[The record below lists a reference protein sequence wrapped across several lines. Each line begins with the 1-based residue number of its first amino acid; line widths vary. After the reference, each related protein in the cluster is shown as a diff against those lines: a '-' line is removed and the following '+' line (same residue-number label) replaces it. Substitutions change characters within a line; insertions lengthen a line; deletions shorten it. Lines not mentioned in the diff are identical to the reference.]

1 MTTIRAELILY
12 NGPIHTIDP
21 LHPVAEAVAVAGGR
35 IIAVGLLEEIEAT
48 THANTRR
55 IDLAGRT
62 LIPGFNDAHINMCK
76 VGLLMNSVA
85 EDTASGANLEAAI
98 LTAAKA
104 ILRMGITS
112 VTEAGLTPV
121 QLDVYRKLASERR
134 LPLRINAMALRY
146 DNDGSK
152 IHLPERFESNWLRI
166 DTILLFA
173 ERADREGLLYSDD
186 QMRALIWDIHRA
198 GLRAAIQ
205 ASSEAAISQVIG
217 AIEYASHRLV
227 SRLKHRIDGFAHPT
241 DDHLQRCRHRIGVVV
256 QPGTIG
262 AASSNGKYP
271 LRSMLDTG
279 LIVAL
284 GSDAHNLTDANPLA
298 GIKTAAERLNGVGAT
313 VAENLSL
320 YTLGSAVVAGED
332 HLKGSIS
339 PGKYADMA
347 ILSGDPLRAPLARLT
362 DLQVESVLVNGVVAH
377 SS

>member
-76 VGLLMNSVA
+76 VGLMNGIA
-85 EDTASGANLEAAI
+85 ENSASGVDLEAAI

-121 QLDVYRKLASERR
+121 QLDMYRKLASERR

>member
-76 VGLLMNSVA
+76 VGLMNGIA
-85 EDTASGANLEAAI
+85 ENSASGVDL
-98 LTAAKA
+98 
-104 ILRMGITS
+104 
-112 VTEAGLTPV
+112 
-121 QLDVYRKLASERR
+121 
-134 LPLRINAMALRY
+134 
-146 DNDGSK
+146 
-152 IHLPERFESNWLRI
+152 
-166 DTILLFA
+166 
-173 ERADREGLLYSDD
+173 
-186 QMRALIWDIHRA
+186 
-198 GLRAAIQ
+198 
-205 ASSEAAISQVIG
+205 EAAISQVIG